1 MSGKPV
7 SEKAVPAHEN
17 EPMLNFFLKRV
28 VSMIFT
34 LFFISVMIFIIIE
47 LPPGDYADRYAFR
60 KLTSSGM
67 SVTEKDMENLRQQ
80 FGLDKPPLQRYLNW
94 ISDIVLRGDFGNSFL
109 YNVPVANVIGERI
122 WLTIAIVVVT
132 ILITYGLAIPLGIY
146 SALYRHSVG
155 DYLATFI
162 GYIGLALP
170 NFMLALVLLYF
181 SVTVLGGSA
190 GGLFSPQYLEA
201 SWNWAKFVDLFKH
214 LWVPAI
220 VLGTANTAFHLQ
232 TIRATMLDEL
242 NQLYVSA
249 ARARGIPEWK
259 VIFKY
264 PVRIAL
270 NPIVSYLGF
279 DIARVM
285 AGAPV
290 VALVLSLPEA
300 GDLLLKALLDQDM
313 FLGGAILLMISSTI
327 VVGVFI
333 SDLLLGALDPRIR
346 LGES

>member
-1 MSGKPV
+1 
-7 SEKAVPAHEN
+7 
-17 EPMLNFFLKRV
+17 MLIFFLKRFG
-28 VSMIFT
+28 SMFIT
-34 LFFISVMIFIIIE
+34 LFLVSVMIFIIIE

-60 KLTSSGM
+60 KLTSSGV
-67 SVTEKDMENLRQQ
+67 SVTEADMENLRHQ
-80 FGLDKPPLQRYLNW
+80 FGLDKPAYQRYFGW
-94 ISDIVLRGDFGNSFL
+94 IGGIVFRWDFGSSFL
-109 YNVPVANVIGERI
+109 YNVPVTSVVGGRI
-122 WLTIAIVVVT
+122 WLTMSMALAA
-132 ILITYGLAIPLGIY
+132 ILITYTMAIPLGIY

-181 SVTVLGGSA
+181 SVTVLGSSA

-201 SWNWAKFVDLFKH
+201 AWSWGKFVDLLKH

-232 TIRATMLDEL
+232 TMRATLLDEL

-279 DIARVM
+279 DLAKLV

-290 VALVLSLPEA
+290 VALVLSLPDA

-313 FLGGAILLMISSTI
+313 FLGGAILLMISTLI
-327 VVGVFI
+327 VIGVFI
-333 SDLLLGALDPRIR
+333 SDLLLAALDPRIR
-346 LGES
+346 LGET